1 MASLLP
7 KTTPL
12 TRRQA
17 THLLRRTTF
26 GPSRQ
31 QVDAFTGLSVEEALE
46 ELLQGSITPPAPPI
60 RPGQNSSWVV
70 DFDNPYS
77 SSQMAILKFY
87 MRRWWAAQMV
97 HSDTIL
103 EKMVLFLHSHFTVKD
118 SKVDFSTLLYHQNEL
133 FRRYA
138 LGNFRQLTKKI
149 CTDTAMSYFLD
160 NYANTAEQP
169 NENLGRELLE
179 LYTIG
184 KGAQVGLGDYTTYTD
199 NDIAEAS
206 KVLTGHVIGEIAN
219 NNLDPTTGLLITQVV
234 PELHDTSDKAFSN
247 RFQNTII
254 QGRSDKLG
262 IIEELDE
269 LLDMVFRQE
278 ATARNIIRK
287 LYRYFCYYK
296 IDDDIEENIITPLT
310 QTFINQDFELLPVL
324 TQLLGSTHFYD
335 EDDTLE
341 SNNIIGA
348 IVKSPLDVSVGT
360 ARFFGWTM
368 PDMFTQTANFY
379 EVGEYLEGFA
389 AASGMQLFNPPG
401 TAGWPAFHQAPHFQ
415 RNWMS
420 SSAIVNRYHFSKVIF
435 IDGIAL
441 PSGGVQR
448 VDPVAWIDDITNIS
462 DAFDANIIVQEMTDY
477 MFPSG
482 ASEERRNTLKQH
494 LVDTLD
500 DVYWTEAWAEY
511 KGTGT
516 DDTVRVRLT
525 ALFNA
530 LLQSPEYQLS

>member
-12 TRRQA
+12 TRHQA
-17 THLLRRTTF
+17 AHLLRRTTF

-31 QVDAFTGLSVEEALE
+31 QIDAFTGLSVEEALQ
-46 ELLQGSITPPAPPI
+46 ELLQGSITPPHPPI
-60 RPGQNSSWVV
+60 RPGQTNSWTV
-70 DFDNPYS
+70 DFNNPYS
-77 SSQMAILKFY
+77 SSQTGILRFY
-87 MRRWWAAQMV
+87 LRRWWAGQML
-97 HSDTIL
+97 HCDTIL

-118 SKVDFSTLLYHQNEL
+118 DKVDFSTLLYHQNEL

-138 LGNFRQLTKKI
+138 IGNFRQLTKKI

-184 KGAQVGLGDYTTYTD
+184 KGTQVGLGDYTTYTD
-199 NDIAEAS
+199 NDIVEAS
-206 KVLTGHVIGEIAN
+206 KVLTGHVIGEISN
-219 NNLDPTTGLLITQVV
+219 NNLDSGTGLLITQVV
-234 PELHDTSDKAFSN
+234 PELHDTSNKVFSN
-247 RFQNTII
+247 RFQNTVI

-262 IIEELDE
+262 IVEELDE
-269 LLDMVFRQE
+269 LLDMIFRQE
-278 ATARNIIRK
+278 ATAKNIIRK

-296 IDDDIEENIITPLT
+296 IDDDIEQNIITPLT
-310 QTFINQDFELLPVL
+310 QTFVNQEFELLPVL
-324 TQLLGSTHFYD
+324 MQLLGSTHFYD

-348 IVKSPLDVSVGT
+348 IVKSPIDVSIGT

-368 PDMFTQTANFY
+368 PDMFTQTTDFY
-379 EVGEYLEGFA
+379 EVGEYLEGFS

-401 TAGWPAFHQAPHFQ
+401 TAGWPAFHQGPYFQ
-415 RNWMS
+415 RNWIS
-420 SSAIVNRYHFSKVIF
+420 SSTMVNRYHLSKVVF

-441 PSGGVQR
+441 SGGGVQR
-448 VDPVAWIDDITNIS
+448 IDPVAWIDDIANIS

-482 ASEERRNTLKQH
+482 ANEERRNNLKQH
-494 LVDTLD
+494 LVETLD

-511 KGTGT
+511 KGSGT
-516 DDTVRVRLT
+516 DETVRLRLT

>member
-12 TRRQA
+12 TRQQA
-17 THLLRRTTF
+17 AHLLRRTTF

-31 QVDAFTGLSVEEALE
+31 QVDALTGLSVEEALG
-46 ELLQGSITPPAPPI
+46 ELLQASITPPDPPI
-60 RPGQNSSWVV
+60 RPGQTNSWVV
-70 DFDNPYS
+70 DFSNPYS
-77 SSQMAILKFY
+77 SSQIGVLKLY
-87 MRRWWAAQMV
+87 LRRWWTGQML
-97 HSDTIL
+97 HCDTIL

-118 SKVDFSTLLYHQNEL
+118 SKVDFTTLLYHQNEL

-138 LGNFRQLTKKI
+138 LGNFKQLTKKI
-149 CTDTAMSYFLD
+149 CTDPAMSYFLD

-199 NDIAEAS
+199 NDILEAS

-219 NNLDPTTGLLITQVV
+219 NNLDPQTGLLITRVV
-234 PELHDTSDKAFSN
+234 PELHDSSDKVFSN
-247 RFQNTII
+247 RFQNTVI

-262 IIEELDE
+262 VIQELDD
-269 LLDMVFRQE
+269 LLDMIFAQE
-278 ATARNIIRK
+278 ATAKNIVRK

-296 IDDDIEENIITPLT
+296 IDDNIEQNIIQPLT

-324 TQLLGSTHFYD
+324 QQLLGSIHFYD

-341 SNNIIGA
+341 SNNTIGA
-348 IVKSPLDVSVGT
+348 IVKSPIDVVIGT

-368 PDMFTQTANFY
+368 PDMMTQTTDFY
-379 EVGEYLEGFA
+379 EVGEFLTGFA
-389 AASGMQLFNPPG
+389 STSGMQLFNPPG

-415 RNWMS
+415 RNWLS
-420 SSAIVNRYHFSKVIF
+420 SSTLVNRYYASKIVF
-435 IDGIAL
+435 IDGIPL
-441 PSGGVQR
+441 PGGGVQR
-448 VDPVAWIDDITNIS
+448 VDPVAWVDDPNHIS
-462 DAFDANIIVQEMTDY
+462 DAFDANTIVQEMTDY

-482 ASEERRNTLKQH
+482 ANEERRNTLKQY
-494 LVDTLD
+494 LVETLE
-500 DVYWTEAWAEY
+500 DVYWTEAWASY
-511 KGTGT
+511 KGGGT
-516 DDTVRVRLT
+516 DETVRVRLA

-530 LLQSPEYQLS
+530 ILQSPEYQLG